1 MNKEQ
6 IDQLAL
12 EIYRGTDWEERLTVE
27 QAVISLTTRFLA
39 RVDAERA
46 KEGPAAWAVLSE
58 VEGFNFIAQWP
69 EACHEHINDYYTQCL
84 ENGDEIEKC
93 SVIALYTHPQPDSP
107 EGYKLLK
114 DSTYEERSWPEDY
127 AHENGN
133 YTCSC
138 CNCGRQFTGYKR
150 RVTCKVCATT
160 KEKP

>member
-6 IDQLAL
+6 IEQLAL

-46 KEGPAAWAVLSE
+46 KEQAPAAWAVLSE

-93 SVIALYTHPQPDSP
+93 SVIALYTHPQPAP
-107 EGYKLLK
+107 EGYKLAP
-114 DSTYEERSWPEDY
+114 DAVISSFPEINPSNY
-127 AHENGN
+127 NHED
-133 YTCSC
+133 
-138 CNCGRQFTGYKR
+138 
-150 RVTCKVCATT
+150 VCALNDLGTQLVLA
-160 KEKP
+160 EAPEVKP

>member
-6 IDQLAL
+6 IEQLAL
-12 EIYRGTDWEERLTVE
+12 ELAAELGEAYSMFDKEFVLDPIQFATC
-27 QAVISLTTRFLA
+27 FLA

-46 KEGPAAWAVLSE
+46 KEQEPAAWAVLSE

-107 EGYKLLK
+107 EGYKLVPA
-114 DSTYEERSWPEDY
+114 EP
-127 AHENGN
+127 
-133 YTCSC
+133 
-138 CNCGRQFTGYKR
+138 
-150 RVTCKVCATT
+150 T
-160 KEKP
+160 KEMNEAFWERYDCKHFALTGAYKAMLAAAPEVKP